1 MSAISIHSAGR
12 PTTQDRPLG
21 MLISRLSSALE
32 AERGARGVYS
42 ISQQQAPNASERAA
56 LESRVAELQGG
67 LSPAEPAAVIGRILR
82 LMMRYPSS
90 SSMSD
95 ARTDETAKAYARDMA
110 KYPLWAIDAA
120 CIAAIGLGEQFMP
133 SAPVI
138 AGLAEKQVA
147 PIRAELSA
155 ITRIIGAG
163 VRAEPDEGSRE
174 QMRAAMAALR
184 NDLAQA
190 CEPSVKRE
198 RPPTRQEAIE
208 WLAERQAEPMPP
220 PPMSDELRTLMGLL
234 PVSKSEAA

>member
-1 MSAISIHSAGR
+1 
-12 PTTQDRPLG
+12 
-21 MLISRLSSALE
+21 
-32 AERGARGVYS
+32 
-42 ISQQQAPNASERAA
+42 
-56 LESRVAELQGG
+56 VAELQGG